1 VEVKEVKTMKQES
14 TQLINLKNITKIYS
28 IDGISIEAI
37 KNLSL
42 SINKGDFVVIM
53 GPSGSGKT
61 TLLNL
66 ISGLSS
72 SDEGTIKLLNND
84 ITQLSDKE
92 LSKLRI
98 QSLGL
103 IFQFYNLHQGLTALE
118 NVELP
123 LLISGLK
130 PLSKRRKRASELLEL
145 VDLANHFEKYPYELS
160 GGEKQRVGIARSL
173 ANNPEI
179 ILADEPTGDLDS
191 TKAEEI
197 MKILYDLRL
206 KGKTIVVVTHD
217 ITLIRPGMRFIFLE
231 DGLIKKD
238 FIVKKE
244 NVDQLYT
251 EFNQKNYQ
259 VDFLPTFTD
268 SVPYVTSDK

>member
-1 VEVKEVKTMKQES
+1 MKQES